1 MVSFGSELVSEEV
14 EVEARVQEGDLAAVT
29 RKQLIKGLEQH
40 GLRLLRKRSKGERRG
55 WGEVGRGHTVARGL
69 WR

>member
-29 RKQLIKGLEQH
+29 RKQLIRPGAAWAPA
-40 GLRLLRKRSKGERRG
+40 S
-55 WGEVGRGHTVARGL
+55 
-69 WR
+69 